1 MTLPS
6 RVFVLLTAILF
17 IGVLGAQAQQEVQFS
32 LTGPVDATAVVFTD
46 PAPTGE
52 ITSSDPGYG
61 FTLTP
66 VSLTVGGVPL
76 PLGNSGTDYSLSF
89 YNSSPITGGGGGF
102 GALTNDGSTE
112 AFATFGPQL
121 YMGSESN
128 PSFASLIGAGPIS
141 LGDFDSG
148 TEGAYSLT
156 VTVVPPANTPEP
168 STLLLLAAGLL
179 PLGLLA
185 KKLL

>member
-1 MTLPS
+1 MNLLS
-6 RVFVLLTAILF
+6 RAFVLLAAILF
-17 IGVLGAQAQQEVQFS
+17 IGVLGAQAQEVQFS
-32 LTGPVDATAVVFTD
+32 LTGPVDATAVVFTN
-46 PAPTGE
+46 PAAAGE
-52 ITSSDPGYG
+52 ITSSDAGFG

-66 VSLTVGGVPL
+66 VSLIVGGVAL
-76 PLGNSGTDYSLSF
+76 PLGNMSSDYSLNF

-102 GALTNDGSTE
+102 SALTNDGSTD

-121 YMGSESN
+121 YTGSEN
-128 PSFASLIGAGPIS
+128 DPSFASLINAGPIS

-148 TEGAYSLT
+148 TAGAYTLT
-156 VTVVPPANTPEP
+156 VTAVTPDVPEP
-168 STLLLLAAGLL
+168 STLLLLAGALL